1 MDSLNN
7 NDIILR
13 ITPYLNAHELL
24 NLALTCKR
32 FGGTNDDTK
41 QNSSDDN
48 NNDSH
53 YTWSLMEEAARQIIN
68 NAKEEERNALPRY
81 DGETWLALY
90 KELELLRAPL
100 TFDQFLEK
108 TDGLHY
114 VDNDKS
120 RIETARSSLQR
131 SGISNNIMRSG
142 KHYATF
148 RRSGTV
154 QGYMRVGVMRPMKG
168 LDQYVC
174 EIGSKSP
181 LDWESFRR
189 CERWGKSEVHVCHY
203 LDYNGGCFHH
213 DWKYCDGSQSDDWTG
228 MESFE
233 NGGYDV
239 GMLLDLDEGTLSV
252 YIDGRRLGIMK
263 SVSFWFDIMLYNC
276 FVTLVFVFQSKGLAG
291 EYCWVAVIG
300 TYDTSPATDAC
311 EVQITRGDIPEISRK
326 RIREE

>member
-13 ITPYLNAHELL
+13 ITPYLNSRELL

-32 FGGTNDDTK
+32 FGSINDDTK
-41 QNSSDDN
+41 HNSSDT
-48 NNDSH
+48 NDSH
-53 YTWSLMEEAARQIIN
+53 YTWPLMEEAACQIIN
-68 NAKEEERNALPRY
+68 NAKVEERNALPKY

-108 TDGLHY
+108 IDGLHY

-120 RIETARSSLQR
+120 RIETACSSLQR
-131 SGISNNIMRSG
+131 SGISNNIMRGG

-168 LDQYVC
+168 LDQYLIPRVA
-174 EIGSKSP
+174 GQSP
-181 LDWESFRR
+181 LDWELFRR

-203 LDYNGGCFHH
+203 LDYSGRCFYH
-213 DWKYCDGSQSDDWTG
+213 DWEDCEGSQCDDWTG
-228 MESFE
+228 RKSCK
-233 NGGYDV
+233 NGGCDV

-252 YIDGRRLGIMK
+252 YIDGRRLGIMER
-263 SVSFWFDIMLYNC
+263 VSSSHSFYPLLLI
-276 FVTLVFVFQSKGLAG
+276 
-291 EYCWVAVIG
+291 
-300 TYDTSPATDAC
+300 
-311 EVQITRGDIPEISRK
+311 
-326 RIREE
+326 